1 MRFEKALGY
10 ECGLIY
16 LVLEQ
21 ARTMIYRFARF
32 LNRLLLWA
40 ILRIEIVGREK
51 APTNGGL
58 IVTGNHI
65 GALDAL
71 LVFYL
76 LDRDDI
82 IVMIAE
88 YHRKYAFR
96 RWLVNAAGGLF
107 VDRYGAD
114 FTVLRQVLKRL
125 NQGGVLIIA
134 PEGTRTKTGG
144 LQRGHLGAAYLAVK
158 TGLPVLPVG
167 VMGTEEE
174 KLFANLKRF
183 RRAPVTVRAGDPYR
197 LLPVAKENRQEVL
210 QDYTDEIMCRIAAL
224 LPAEYHGVY
233 ADHPLLKEFVKPL

>member
-1 MRFEKALGY
+1 
-10 ECGLIY
+10 
-16 LVLEQ
+16 
-21 ARTMIYRFARF
+21 MIYRFVRF
-32 LNRLLLWA
+32 LNRLLLWS
-40 ILRIEIVGREK
+40 ILRVEVIGREK
-51 APTNGGL
+51 APDAGGL

-88 YHRKYAFR
+88 KHRQYAFR
-96 RWLVNAAGGLF
+96 RWLVKTAGGLF

-114 FTVLRQVLKRL
+114 FAVLRKVLDRL

-144 LQRGHLGAAYLAVK
+144 LQQGQLGAAYLAAK
-158 TGLPVLPVG
+158 SGLPVLPVG
-167 VMGTEEE
+167 VVGTEEAN
-174 KLFANLKRF
+174 LFASLKRF
-183 RRAPVTVRAGDPYR
+183 RRARVILRAGDIYT
-197 LLPVAKENRQEVL
+197 LLPVTKENRSEAL

-224 LPAEYHGVY
+224 LPEEYRGVY
-233 ADHPLLKEFVKPL
+233 ANHPRLLEIVKPL